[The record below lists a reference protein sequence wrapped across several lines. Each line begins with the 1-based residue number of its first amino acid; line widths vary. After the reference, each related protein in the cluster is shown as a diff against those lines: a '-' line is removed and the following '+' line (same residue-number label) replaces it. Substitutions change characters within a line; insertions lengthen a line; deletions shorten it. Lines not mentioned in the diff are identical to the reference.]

1 MGVQTY
7 RTRVSAMLASA
18 GRPGQGRLFAA
29 EGEVVMRSGSK
40 IGYAVLLSV
49 LLGLS
54 GVGCTTQPSVSSP
67 TTPVVVT
74 PSTSTT
80 SVTAS
85 SATPT
90 ATNDDEAA
98 IAALKAYVEAFNEA
112 LRTLDPSSMTK
123 LAGPACSVCD
133 VDAERLIKDRSAGR
147 QYSGGTNTLSE
158 IQIVQRKDSNHY
170 LLAARITTEAMT
182 IRDATGKVVEEF
194 KATSGPKAFVMS
206 RIDGSSQS
214 RV

>member
-1 MGVQTY
+1 MRDRRQADDRGLW
-7 RTRVSAMLASA
+7 TRVSAMLASA
-18 GRPGQGRLFAA
+18 GRSGQGRLFAA
-29 EGEVVMRSGSK
+29 ECEVVMRSGSK

-49 LLGLS
+49 LLGLG

-98 IAALKAYVEAFNEA
+98 KSAGLSDFEAFNKA
-112 LRTLDPSSMTK
+112 LIT
-123 LAGPACSVCD
+123 C
-133 VDAERLIKDRSAGR
+133 
-147 QYSGGTNTLSE
+147 
-158 IQIVQRKDSNHY
+158 Y
-170 LLAARITTEAMT
+170 L
-182 IRDATGKVVEEF
+182 
-194 KATSGPKAFVMS
+194 
-206 RIDGSSQS
+206 
-214 RV
+214 